1 MAVRAA
7 AQTDQTMTDLVA
19 KTLSNPLIPAA
30 GLAIAATIGALWLA
44 AAWWAY
50 RDATRRA
57 GSPFVGLLAAAW
69 IVLSSPFLLP
79 LALAVY
85 GFARPQHTAAEHR
98 SRRLIAELV
107 DQLDASAAPR
117 CPTCGLDIDAT
128 WLRCP
133 TCATWLAQPC
143 AHCGGWSE
151 RDLESCPWCGSEER
165 DAPVVEM
172 QATEPVTV
180 ARKRRGRPTR
190 RKTAGAGARD
200 PREPRRPIPVMV
212 EGRAPVSARAR

>member
-1 MAVRAA
+1 
-7 AQTDQTMTDLVA
+7 MTDLVA

-85 GFARPQHTAAEHR
+85 SFARPQHTAAEHR
-98 SRRLIAELV
+98 SRRLITELV
-107 DQLDASAAPR
+107 DQLDGSAAPR
-117 CPTCGLDIDAT
+117 CPTCGYKLVTHCIRCT
-128 WLRCP
+128 WLVCP
-133 TCATWLAQPC
+133 DLKWHATYNWTTGVL
-143 AHCGGWSE
+143 
-151 RDLESCPWCGSEER
+151 
-165 DAPVVEM
+165 VE
-172 QATEPVTV
+172 
-180 ARKRRGRPTR
+180 RPTGSNIR
-190 RKTAGAGARD
+190 EKPSPRD
-200 PREPRRPIPVMV
+200 
-212 EGRAPVSARAR
+212 